1 MENARADAAGN
12 TVTVGNIA
20 ELNTFTSRRDFMRLM
35 GVGGA
40 LVFLPSVFT
49 ACNDNGNTG
58 GITGPGSGS
67 TVTIDFAK
75 GDVAVLQF
83 AYALEQ
89 LEADFYTQVVANFNG
104 SNLTAADQALLSDI
118 RNHEVIHRDF
128 LKAALG
134 SNATF
139 SLTTTYGATN
149 LKDRS
154 AVLNAAKAFEDLGV
168 AAYNGAAQYIS
179 DVNNLLVAGKIV
191 SVEAR
196 HAAAIRDLINPLSGD
211 FAPTAFDN
219 AFSPTKVAGAAQ
231 AFIVDKLAFANAPSS
246 FVQGPNANG

>member
-1 MENARADAAGN
+1 MANARKDAAGN

-20 ELNTFTSRRDFMRLM
+20 DLNTFTSRRDFMRLM

-49 ACNDNGNTG
+49 ACNDSESTG

-104 SNLTAADQALLSDI
+104 SNLTAADQAILSDI

-211 FAPTAFDN
+211 FAPTAFDD
-219 AFSPTKVAGAAQ
+219 AFRPTKVAGAAQ
-231 AFIVDKLAFANAPSS
+231 AFVVDKLAFANAPTS